1 MAGKAY
7 ITALAGFLPNNPVT
21 NDEMEDY
28 LGKIN
33 GRPSRAR
40 TIVLKNNG
48 IKSRHYALDKEGR
61 FTHTNAELAAEAIR
75 KLFGPSFGLPD
86 MELLCCA
93 TTIADQLMPS
103 HASMV
108 HGCLGCPCV
117 EIVSTAGV
125 CCSGMHAMKYGM
137 LSVLS
142 GNSRSAVC
150 AASELGSPMFIARLF
165 QSEMADIA
173 KLEERPILAFEKDFL
188 RWMLSDGAGAAL
200 LQSKPNDAGPSLR
213 IEWIDTY
220 SYAGERE
227 VCMYSGAEKDPE
239 GKMVSWKTL
248 TPEEWLKRSIFSLKQ
263 DISLLDRHVVGLGVK
278 SLKESLRKHNLG
290 PADADYYLPHISSE
304 YFRMPLHN
312 CMKEQGIEIPQEK
325 WFTNLSRV
333 GNIGC
338 VSIYLMLEE
347 LFHSGKL
354 KSGEKVLCFIPES
367 SRFSY
372 AHMLLT
378 VC

>member
-1 MAGKAY
+1 MTGKAY
-7 ITALAGFLPNNPVT
+7 ITELAGFLPNDPVG
-21 NDEMEDY
+21 NDSMEDF
-28 LGKIN
+28 LGKVN

-48 IKSRHYALDKEGR
+48 IKTRHYALDREGN
-61 FTHTNAELAAEAIR
+61 FTHTNAQMAAEAVR
-75 KLFGPSFGLPD
+75 RLFSPSFGLED
-86 MELLCCA
+86 VELLCCA

-108 HGCLGCPCV
+108 HGCLGGKSI

-142 GNSRSAVC
+142 GNTTSAVC

-165 QSEMADIA
+165 QSEMADLA
-173 KLEERPILAFEKDFL
+173 RLEERPILAFEKDFL

-200 LQSKPNDAGPSLR
+200 IQSQPAKDRPSLR
-213 IEWIDTY
+213 IEWIDVY

-227 VCMYSGAEKDPE
+227 VCMYSGAEKDGD

-248 TPEEWLKRSIFSLKQ
+248 SPQEWLARSIFSLKQ
-263 DISLLDRHVVGLGVK
+263 DISLLDKHVVKLGVK
-278 SLKESLRKHNLG
+278 SLGESLRRHG
-290 PADADYYLPHISSE
+290 AAPADVDYYLPHISSE
-304 YFRMPLHN
+304 YFRMPLHDA
-312 CMKEQGIEIPQEK
+312 MAAEGIGIPQEK

-354 KSGEKVLCFIPES
+354 KAGDNVLCFIPES

-372 AHMLLT
+372 AHMLLK

>member
-1 MAGKAY
+1 MTGKVY
-7 ITALAGFLPNNPVT
+7 ITELAGFLPNEPVA
-21 NDEMEDY
+21 NDSMEDF

-40 TIVLKNNG
+40 SIVLKNNG
-48 IKSRHYALDKEGR
+48 IKSRHYALDKEGN
-61 FTHTNAELAAEAIR
+61 FTHTNAQMAAEAVR
-75 KLFGPSFGLPD
+75 KLFGPSFGMND

-108 HGCLGCPCV
+108 HGCLGGKSI

-142 GNSRSAVC
+142 GNSKSAVC
-150 AASELGSPMFIARLF
+150 VASELGSPMFLARLF
-165 QSEMADIA
+165 QNEMADLA
-173 KLEERPILAFEKDFL
+173 KLEERPILSFEKDFL

-200 LQSKPNDAGPSLR
+200 LQSQPSEDRPSLR

-220 SYAGERE
+220 SYAGQRE
-227 VCMYSGAEKDPE
+227 VCMYSGAEKSPE

-248 TPEEWLKRSIFSLKQ
+248 TPEEWLARSIFSLKQ
-263 DISLLDRHVVGLGVK
+263 DISLLDRHVVKLGAG
-278 SLKESLRKHNLG
+278 SLAESLQKHGLD
-290 PADADYYLPHISSE
+290 PADVDYYLPHISSE
-304 YFRMPLHN
+304 YFRMPLHEG
-312 CMKEQGIEIPQEK
+312 MKAQGIEIPQEK
-325 WFTNLSRV
+325 WFTNLTKV

-347 LFHSGKL
+347 LFHSGRL
-354 KSGEKVLCFIPES
+354 KAGDKVLCFIPES

-372 AHMLLT
+372 AHMLLK